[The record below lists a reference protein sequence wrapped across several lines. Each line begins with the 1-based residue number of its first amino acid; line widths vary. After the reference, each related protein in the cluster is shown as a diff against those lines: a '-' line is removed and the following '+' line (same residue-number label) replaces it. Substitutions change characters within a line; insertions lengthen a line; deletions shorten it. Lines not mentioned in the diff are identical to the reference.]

1 MFFSALS
8 FLDSLSIGE
17 MNHNQIKKQI
27 IRVRSA
33 RELGNPIEIIKLMIK
48 KRYCKTDNIIDI
60 KLKIAKDSLS
70 KIMLI
75 FILSKLF

>member
-1 MFFSALS
+1 LFFSALS

-48 KRYCKTDNIIDI
+48 KG
-60 KLKIAKDSLS
+60 IARQT
-70 KIMLI
+70 I
-75 FILSKLF
+75 